1 MAIDALVTASPQVE
15 HMKVEPYGVDE
26 IDQLLNGPRVWATVV
41 ALREHF
47 LGNQEEA
54 SDDTKANL
62 KKLVTKL
69 VAVREKW
76 EALTREL
83 TKANGE
89 AVEEALVE
97 VENEL
102 EDLMEACG
110 CN

>member
-15 HMKVEPYGVDE
+15 HMKVEPYGVVE

-41 ALREHF
+41 ALRDHMN
-47 LGNQEEA
+47 GDREA
-54 SDDTKANL
+54 SDEETASFKAL
-62 KKLVTKL
+62 ATAL
-69 VAVREKW
+69 VALREKW

-89 AVEEALVE
+89 AVESALVQ
-97 VENEL
+97 V
-102 EDLMEACG
+102 EDLMEALG